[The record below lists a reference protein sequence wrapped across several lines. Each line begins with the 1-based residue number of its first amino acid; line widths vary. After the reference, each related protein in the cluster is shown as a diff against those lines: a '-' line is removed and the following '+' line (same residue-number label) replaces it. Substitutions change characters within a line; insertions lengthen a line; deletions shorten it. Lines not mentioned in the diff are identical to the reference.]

1 MPSPTKTV
9 EEKPEAALEP
19 TAGTSRRVSRRALLT
34 LSAFGAAGRAEAQV
48 RDPKRSKPT
57 TVPNGEMRL
66 LRRVTVGVTAE
77 DVAWMNSLGYYGY
90 LEWQLNHE
98 AMGDPECEAR
108 LQLLTTINLAP
119 LTLYNSDSAVVIRE
133 LTEATIIRAIYS
145 NRQLFERMV
154 EFWADHF
161 NTNITSVG
169 IFKTLEV
176 REVYRRHALGTFAGM
191 LNASA
196 SSPAMLTYLNNTD
209 SNGSR
214 IANSNPPAWRVPNQ
228 NYARELLEL
237 HTLGVDG
244 GYTQQDVMEIARC
257 FSGWRRFGNT
267 GDFRAGTFFYDPN
280 RHDDR
285 SKLVLGV
292 PIAAGGGFNDGLNVL
307 NIVSTHPSTARFV
320 SKKLLRW
327 LLNYEPSPALVADIA
342 GEFTRTGGDIK
353 SIVRRILHYDNV
365 IWSPPLFKRPFH
377 FIVSALRVLNANI
390 TSLNTVRQT
399 YLAGTGHT
407 PYAWGPPDGYPHEF
421 EYLGRPAAAAL
432 ELLVPA
438 GEQQRQRR
446 RCRYHGAARRCEQRD
461 PDCRSHRRAPV
472 RRRDACRR
480 QGRAHHVFAPKRVSD
495 HAIVDPDSRRFRPG
509 AGIAG
514 LSVALTPTA
523 PVLSAV

>member
-1 MPSPTKTV
+1 MPSSTKTV
-9 EEKPEAALEP
+9 EGKPEAALEP
-19 TAGTSRRVSRRALLT
+19 AAVKARRVSRRALLA
-34 LSAFGAAGRAEAQV
+34 LSAFGAATRAEAQV

-108 LQLLTTINLAP
+108 LQPLSTINLAP

-214 IANSNPPAWRVPNQ
+214 IPNSNPPAWRVPNQ

-353 SIVRRILHYDNV
+353 SLVRRILHYDNV

-377 FIVSALRVLNANI
+377 FIVSALRVMNANI

-399 YLAGTGHT
+399 YLAGTGQT

-421 EYLGRPAAAAL
+421 EYWGGLPLPRWNFAFQLANNSVSGAGVDTTALLAGANSATLIADRIDALLFAGEMPAADKAAL
-432 ELLVPA
+432 ITYLRPTGSA
-438 GEQQRQRR
+438 TMPSSTQI
-446 RCRYHGAARRCEQRD
+446 
-461 PDCRSHRRAPV
+461 
-472 RRRDACRR
+472 RDAF
-480 QGRAHHVFAPKRVSD
+480 GLAMAS
-495 HAIVDPDSRRFRPG
+495 PG
-509 AGIAG
+509 FQWH
-514 LSVALTPTA
+514 
-523 PVLSAV
+523 